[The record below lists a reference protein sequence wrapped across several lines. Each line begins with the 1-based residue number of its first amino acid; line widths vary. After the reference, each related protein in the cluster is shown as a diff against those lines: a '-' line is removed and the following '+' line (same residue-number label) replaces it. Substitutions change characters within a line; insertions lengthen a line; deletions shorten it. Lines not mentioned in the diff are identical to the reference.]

1 MFKKNDNFYIALVQ
15 FGVDTFENGVTLD
28 EAKQYLSK
36 KGYSHQS
43 SSRFFNEIFHELFTS
58 DLHDAVYAQ
67 NLPKQLENK
76 FYIRPEAY
84 FNLIQ
89 YKANRSTRIALYV
102 ASISLIIS
110 VSPFVYKLY
119 LYLKSILNDFGMMI

>member
-1 MFKKNDNFYIALVQ
+1 MLSKNDSFYIVLVQ
-15 FGVDTFENGVTLD
+15 FGVDTFENGATLD
-28 EAKQYLSK
+28 EIKQYLSQ

-43 SSRFFNEIFHELFTS
+43 SSRFFNEIFIELFTQ
-58 DLHDAVYAQ
+58 DLHDQVFAQ

-89 YKANRSTRIALYV
+89 YKANRSTRTALYV

-110 VSPFVYKLY
+110 VSPFIHKFY
-119 LYLKSILNDFGMMI
+119 LYLKSAFY

>member
-15 FGVDTFENGVTLD
+15 FGVDTFENGTTLD
-28 EAKQYLSK
+28 ETKDYLSK

-43 SSRFFNEIFHELFTS
+43 SSHFFNEIFHKLFAPH
-58 DLHDAVYAQ
+58 LHEAVFNQ
-67 NLPKQLENK
+67 NLPEKLKNK
-76 FYIRPEAY
+76 FFIKPEAY

-89 YKANRSTRIALYV
+89 YKANRSTRNAFYV

-110 VSPFVYKLY
+110 AFPFVFNFY
-119 LYLKSILNDFGMMI
+119 LYLKKIFC